1 MSWWNVQTQQLPE
14 LRRFRDRESAEKALR
29 VAKGSRH
36 RLLEGVGAPAVMIV
50 VIFLYANF
58 IEPRTG
64 LSPDVAPYLRLFLIV
79 LFPFSC
85 GYALLRWRRRSIQR
99 NLRRQLI
106 ASGVPIC
113 IRCGYDL
120 RGQEDAR
127 CPECGQPFAP
137 ALLAHCQLEKESLGD

>member
-1 MSWWNVQTQQLPE
+1 MSLWDLKTDLAPE
-14 LRRFRDRESAEKALR
+14 LRRFRDRESAEEALR

-36 RLLEGVGAPAVMIV
+36 RLLEGVGAPAVML
-50 VIFLYANF
+50 VIIILYAEF
-58 IEPRTG
+58 VEPRTG
-64 LSPDVAPYLRLFLIV
+64 LSPDVAPYLRL
-79 LFPFSC
+79 LFIAVFPLGS
-85 GYALLRWRRRSIQR
+85 GYILLRWRRRSIQR

-127 CPECGQPFAP
+127 CPECGEPFNP
-137 ALLAHCQLEKESLGD
+137 SLLTNCQLAKESAGE